1 MRIDCKSI
9 LFRVGIGAVVFLAAC
24 GQKNEQDKPVTPSV
38 TKEPTIQIWT
48 PAPTATTCPVVT
60 EEPAVATPTPTE
72 APTET
77 PTLTPAPT
85 VASQPT
91 ELPTE
96 TVSPTLTPTEVP
108 TEPPTPTVTPT
119 PTMTPTPTPA
129 VTPDDFNAA
138 DFFEG
143 GLFSGD
149 SVMSHFY
156 WRVPYYDKENFGGS
170 TFIAAPNYS
179 LRAAL
184 DVNSELHPMYKGE
197 SLPLW
202 ENMKIVKPSRVFLFF
217 GLNDIGITGV
227 DKFIDNYDALLKKI
241 RDVDPNVK
249 VYILS
254 ITPMRADSEKKGLNN
269 TRIAAAND
277 AIRTFCQ
284 EKGLGYI
291 DVATQL
297 QDETG
302 ALNVKYSDGTN
313 VHLTKDAYLLWKE
326 VLVQYAKEQLM
337 AEYLESVN

>member
-1 MRIDCKSI
+1 MRIDYKSV
-9 LFRVGIGAVVFLAAC
+9 LFRIGFGAVVFLAAC
-24 GQKNEQDKPVTPSV
+24 GQKNEQDKPSVPSV

-48 PAPTATTCPVVT
+48 PAPTATVAPTATSAPTPT
-60 EEPAVATPTPTE
+60 EVPTQTPTPTI
-72 APTET
+72 
-77 PTLTPAPT
+77 
-85 VASQPT
+85 ASGST

-96 TVSPTLTPTEVP
+96 TASPTPTNTPTP
-108 TEPPTPTVTPT
+108 TSTPTPTPTITPTPTPTVTL
-119 PTMTPTPTPA
+119 
-129 VTPDDFNAA
+129 DDFNAA
-138 DFFEG
+138 DFFDG
-143 GLFSGD
+143 AMFSGD

-197 SLPLW
+197 SKTIW
-202 ENMKIVKPSRVFLFF
+202 DNMKIVKPSRVFLFF

-227 DKFIDNYDALLKKI
+227 NKFIGNYGSLLKKI

-254 ITPMRADSEKKGLNN
+254 ITPMRADSETKHLYNAKI
-269 TRIAAAND
+269 TEANSK
-277 AIRTFCQ
+277 IQTFCQ
-284 EKGLGYI
+284 ENGVGYI
-291 DVATQL
+291 DVATRL
-297 QDETG
+297 LDETG

-326 VLVQYAKEQLM
+326 DLIQYAKEQLM
-337 AEYLESVN
+337 AEYLEAVN